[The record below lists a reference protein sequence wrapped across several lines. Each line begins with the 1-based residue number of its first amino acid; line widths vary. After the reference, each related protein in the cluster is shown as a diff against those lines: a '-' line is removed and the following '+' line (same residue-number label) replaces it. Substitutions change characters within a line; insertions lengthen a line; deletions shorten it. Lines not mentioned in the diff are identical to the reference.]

1 MIGLFDPLFWV
12 VVGPGILLGI
22 IAQVWVQS
30 AYRRARQVPAP
41 MSGAEVA
48 RVILDASGLH
58 NVKVERVSGFLEDH
72 YDPRAQVIRLS
83 PEVYGTR
90 SVAAMGIAAHEV
102 GHALQH
108 AEGYAPL
115 VVRNAAVGIANFGSG
130 AGLWLLILGIIFSI
144 PALLW
149 AGIILFSGTVFFQV
163 VNLPVE
169 FNASARAKA
178 ILARL
183 GVVDQR
189 SASLVNSVLTAAALT
204 YVAATLQAV
213 LTLIYYLM
221 LAQRRD

>member
-12 VVGPGILLGI
+12 VVGPGVLLGI
-22 IAQVWVQS
+22 ITQIWVQS
-30 AYRRARQVPAP
+30 AYRRARQVPAL

-72 YDPRAQVIRLS
+72 YDPRGRVIRLS

-90 SVAAMGIAAHEV
+90 TVAAMGIAAHEV

-115 VVRNAAVGIANFGSG
+115 VVRNAAVGIANLGSG

-149 AGIILFSGTVFFQV
+149 AGVILFAGTVFFQV

-178 ILARL
+178 ILAQL
-183 GVVDQR
+183 GVVDHR

-221 LAQRRD
+221 LAQRRE

>member
-30 AYRRARQVPAP
+30 AYRRAREVPAP

-48 RVILDASGLH
+48 RVILDAWGLH

-108 AEGYAPL
+108 AQGYAPL

-149 AGIILFSGTVFFQV
+149 AGVILFSGTVFFQV

-178 ILARL
+178 ILAQL
-183 GVVDQR
+183 GIVDQR

-213 LTLIYYLM
+213 LTLVYYLM

>member
-58 NVKVERVSGFLEDH
+58 NVKVERVAGFLEDH